1 MQAIAAGSM
10 IPLIQN
16 VVLALY
22 PEKNRG
28 TVIGM
33 IGLVVAFG
41 PALGPTLSGWI
52 IDHLGLAW
60 LFGVLIPL
68 TLVLMMALVQ
78 IV

>member
-41 PALGPTLSGWI
+41 PALGPTLSG
-52 IDHLGLAW
+52 
-60 LFGVLIPL
+60 
-68 TLVLMMALVQ
+68 
-78 IV
+78 